1 MGLLDENIVEQLKAY
16 FDKIETPIEI
26 IAFLNDSNK
35 SKELKGFL
43 EEVDA
48 ITSKVNVVKK
58 VFGEDDILEKI
69 RNKVPKS

>member
-35 SKELKGFL
+35 
-43 EEVDA
+43 
-48 ITSKVNVVKK
+48 
-58 VFGEDDILEKI
+58 
-69 RNKVPKS
+69 